1 MLVVY
6 LWQRCCQFFVLII
19 TNEKCIY
26 NEYVYNPSHQKSKPL
41 LPSLYALLKG
51 GTNKNKNNIRAES
64 NTAFLAKTPTPRESN
79 TAFWNIFKEVTKER
93 NQGKILKLMT
103 NQNDPLIS

>member
-1 MLVVY
+1 M
-6 LWQRCCQFFVLII
+6 
-19 TNEKCIY
+19 
-26 NEYVYNPSHQKSKPL
+26 
-41 LPSLYALLKG
+41 PSLYALLKG

-64 NTAFLAKTPTPRESN
+64 NTAFLAKTPIPRESN